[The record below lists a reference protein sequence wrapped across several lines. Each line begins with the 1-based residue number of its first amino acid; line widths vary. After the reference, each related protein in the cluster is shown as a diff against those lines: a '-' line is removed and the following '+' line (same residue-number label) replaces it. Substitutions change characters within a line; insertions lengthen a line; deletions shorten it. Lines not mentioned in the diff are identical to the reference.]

1 MAWIFVSKK
10 LCWYLQLF
18 QLYQS
23 IITHTI
29 NTFWNV
35 FLSDAQ
41 DKMHPLRA
49 SVLLSLQNLP
59 YSHYCQ
65 FHRVE
70 RQASRGTVV
79 KEGSLGGVPLI
90 SDKLWPSRYTK
101 IHSCLPLPTPICNI
115 FSKTLKKFF
124 YAISLCDIPRKS
136 EKCDREKY
144 QRCGFTHQRMNN
156 SLWMQGLCNWGRINH
171 NDHEAQCGSP
181 GIFHFFKFELLCLK
195 WKYDGLER
203 EQVIC
208 KM

>member
-10 LCWYLQLF
+10 LCWYLQIF
-18 QLYQS
+18 QLYQP

-90 SDKLWPSRYTK
+90 SDKLWPSRYTN

-115 FSKTLKKFF
+115 FSKTLKNFF
-124 YAISLCDIPRKS
+124 TQFPSVTFPGNQKNVTGKNIRDVDLLTKGWTIAS
-136 EKCDREKY
+136 E
-144 QRCGFTHQRMNN
+144 
-156 SLWMQGLCNWGRINH
+156 
-171 NDHEAQCGSP
+171 
-181 GIFHFFKFELLCLK
+181 
-195 WKYDGLER
+195 
-203 EQVIC
+203 C
-208 KM
+208 KVFVTGEE